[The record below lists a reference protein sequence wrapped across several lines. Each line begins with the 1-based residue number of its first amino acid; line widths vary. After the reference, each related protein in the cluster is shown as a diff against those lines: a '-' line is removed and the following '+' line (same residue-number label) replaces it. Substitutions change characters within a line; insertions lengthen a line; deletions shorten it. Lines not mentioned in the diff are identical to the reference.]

1 MRHRHRPPLRRRW
14 KQATGHTSLTGAADA
29 QIAIQRDTAN
39 NIVATVEGM
48 KDGHEGDVIVSRL
61 DPIDLGTDEDSE
73 TITSCVVVPVE
84 GEPLPSTKKS
94 RREPASLRTFRD
106 AFTEALINGGKTTH
120 VPAMAR

>member
-1 MRHRHRPPLRRRW
+1 MRGRQPGFAARQERRHRRGDEGRTRGRW
-14 KQATGHTSLTGAADA
+14 
-29 QIAIQRDTAN
+29 
-39 NIVATVEGM
+39 
-48 KDGHEGDVIVSRL
+48 IVSRL